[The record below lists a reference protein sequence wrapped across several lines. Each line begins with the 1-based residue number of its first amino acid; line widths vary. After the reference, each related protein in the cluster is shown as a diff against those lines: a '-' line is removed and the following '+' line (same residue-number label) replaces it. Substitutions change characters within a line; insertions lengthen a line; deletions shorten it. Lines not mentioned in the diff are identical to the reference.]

1 MCQVWCSSM
10 QGIYSRLQA
19 GQSAMGVCALSY
31 IYIYRSAMRC
41 AKFGVAVLQTC
52 VLNWG
57 SVNLPWIYV
66 HCAIYE
72 TYLV

>member
-1 MCQVWCSSM
+1 MVLQRSMLDWRRGSICLRYMCIV
-10 QGIYSRLQA
+10 L
-19 GQSAMGVCALSY
+19 Y

-41 AKFGVAVLQTC
+41 AKFGVEVLQTSM
-52 VLNWG
+52 LNWG
-57 SVNLPWIYV
+57 VNLPWVYV